1 MLANKAMYAAIAP
14 PATTHKNSFTAEA
27 HIPRNGNIV
36 VASNRGLCP
45 FDSNQSFRA
54 TVENVPVRVLP
65 TVLNTVTAATEIS
78 AAIKAYSIEV
88 AAVSLLRRL
97 DSLASMAVARLSR

>member
-1 MLANKAMYAAIAP
+1 MGISCSPLVAALA
-14 PATTHKNSFTAEA
+14 
-27 HIPRNGNIV
+27 
-36 VASNRGLCP
+36 GLTL
-45 FDSNQSFRA
+45 SQSFRA
-54 TVENVPVRVLP
+54 TVENVPVRLLP

>member
-1 MLANKAMYAAIAP
+1 
-14 PATTHKNSFTAEA
+14 
-27 HIPRNGNIV
+27 
-36 VASNRGLCP
+36 
-45 FDSNQSFRA
+45 
-54 TVENVPVRVLP
+54 VRVLP

-97 DSLASMAVARLSR
+97 AAGRREHWDGVRVSYDPELIE